1 MGVGQCEVTTL
12 GNVGNYAE
20 KYLQTL
26 EEIRVKQGLDWT
38 LLMITDVL
46 REKSVLLASDY
57 KANKDLPYAMK
68 DKQIYNMPGV
78 MSRKKQL
85 LPTLISITAK

>member
-1 MGVGQCEVTTL
+1 MGIGQCEVTTL
-12 GNVGNYAE
+12 SNVADYAE
-20 KYLQTL
+20 RYIDTM
-26 EEIRVKQGLDWT
+26 EEIRKREGLDWT

-46 REKSVLLASDY
+46 REKSVLLTTDY
-57 KANKDLPYAMK
+57 KGNRELPYKMK
-68 DKQIYNMPGV
+68 KKQIYNMPGV